1 MRSVGRMLQVLC
13 IAASSGLLSPSL
25 RVTGQGSAQR
35 AVDARANTR
44 CAWPA
49 WLNSDLDER
58 ARAVVKPAGVQPRR
72 GLRPL
77 GEKGFK
83 TLSAS
88 IDDACARL
96 SVSILL
102 GPWVVAAGPSV
113 RVRLVSSLLLVGAT
127 PFLLHLIERISFY
140 PRSWVRNM
148 LRGGHGGGAQ
158 DAEEAKA

>member
-1 MRSVGRMLQVLC
+1 MHRCKQRAPRPVAPRHWP
-13 IAASSGLLSPSL
+13 GL
-25 RVTGQGSAQR
+25 SAQR
-35 AVDARANTR
+35 AVDARANIG

-58 ARAVVKPAGVQPRR
+58 ARAAVKPVGVQSRR

-83 TLSAS
+83 TLSTS
-88 IDDACARL
+88 IDDAGARL
-96 SVSILL
+96 SVSVLL
-102 GPWVVAAGPSV
+102 GPWVVAAGPAV

>member
-1 MRSVGRMLQVLC
+1 MLQVLC
-13 IAASSGLLSPSL
+13 IAASSGLLGPSL
-25 RVTGQGSAQR
+25 RATGQGSAQR
-35 AVDARANTR
+35 AVDARANTG

-58 ARAVVKPAGVQPRR
+58 ARAAVKPVGVQSRR

-83 TLSAS
+83 TLSTS
-88 IDDACARL
+88 IDDAGARL
-96 SVSILL
+96 SVKCSSRPVGSCCRTVGAGATGEL
-102 GPWVVAAGPSV
+102 VAAGG
-113 RVRLVSSLLLVGAT
+113 RDALLAASDQ
-127 PFLLHLIERISFY
+127 RISFY